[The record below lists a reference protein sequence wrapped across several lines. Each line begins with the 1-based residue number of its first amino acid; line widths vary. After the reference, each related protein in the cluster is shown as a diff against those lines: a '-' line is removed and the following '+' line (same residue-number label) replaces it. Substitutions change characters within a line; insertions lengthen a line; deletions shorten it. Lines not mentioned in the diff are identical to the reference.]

1 MKGIVLAGGLGSRL
15 YPTTLGISKQMIPIY
30 DKPMIF
36 YPLSVLMLA
45 EIREILIISSPQDI
59 SSFKRL
65 LGNGSMFGL
74 DISFAEQKKPRG
86 LADAFLIGENFI
98 EDEKVCLILGDNIF
112 YGQGLTDILFR
123 AKNRR
128 SGATI
133 FGHRV
138 RQPERF
144 GVIELD
150 DEQNVKSIVEK
161 PKVASSSLVATGL
174 YFYDNE
180 VIEIAKKVSMSNRNE
195 LEITDVNKVYLE
207 RRKLNVEILG
217 RGFAWLDTGT
227 YDSLIEA
234 NHFISSVENA
244 QGQKVACLEEIAFRK
259 NWISTDILLSRAEL
273 FSSTDYGQ
281 YLQQL
286 VLEVGQPK

>member
-1 MKGIVLAGGLGSRL
+1 MRGIVLAGGSGSRL
-15 YPTTLGISKQMIPIY
+15 YPTTMGISKQLIPVY

-45 EIREILIISSPQDI
+45 DIREILIISTPEDMP
-59 SSFKRL
+59 SFKRL
-65 LGNGSMFGL
+65 LGNGAMFGL
-74 DISFAEQKKPRG
+74 DLSFAIQTEPRG

-98 EDEKVCLILGDNIF
+98 GNRNVCLILGDNIF
-112 YGQGLTDILFR
+112 YGQGLTDILIR
-123 AKNRR
+123 AKNRQ

-133 FGHRV
+133 FGHKV

-150 DEQNVKSIVEK
+150 NKQNIKSIVEK
-161 PKVASSSLVATGL
+161 PNSAKSNLVATGL
-174 YFYDNE
+174 YFYDND
-180 VIEIAKKVSMSNRNE
+180 VIEVAKKLSLSSRKE
-195 LEITDVNKVYLE
+195 LEITDVNNIYLKNK
-207 RRKLNVEILG
+207 KLNIEILG

-227 YDSLIEA
+227 YDSLKEA

-244 QGQKVACLEEIAFRK
+244 QGQKVACLEEIALRK
-259 NWISTDILLSRAEL
+259 NWISRDILLSRAEL
-273 FSSTDYGQ
+273 FSATDYGQ

-286 VLEVGQPK
+286 AEEIG